1 MSYHGEADGHFSLYY
16 RRGWAHLVVY
26 PPRDGGT
33 PVYFEDVQN
42 RMKLL
47 GVPRISSTVLRGIVR
62 EADGKEHRVV
72 EWPEGARLASGITV
86 EIDEDRMT
94 AYIQVDPPKKGAA
107 PPEVQDLVNELE
119 TTGVVYGVDRGVL
132 ADLLRRRR
140 YGERISVAFGTAPV
154 DARSASIEYLF
165 DTNRG
170 KPYLEMDFGRI
181 NLKELNF
188 IEDKDE
194 GDLLARL
201 QPPVPPE
208 DGATVTGSTLSALRD
223 TTPVA
228 LSAGQNTA
236 LSEDGTELYA
246 AADGNVRLKNGVVII
261 EPVVT
266 VENVN
271 YETGN
276 IEFEG
281 SVVVE
286 NSIADGFVIRADG
299 DVQVGRGVGRS
310 CIEAGGNVLLKTG
323 VNGNGDARVSCRG
336 NLFAKYIESATIK
349 CEGHVFVEEAIMHSH
364 VFAWKHC
371 VLNGRRAEVLAS
383 NLIVGGTLWCKKLGG
398 IYEARTH
405 VAIGI
410 APDVLTEYRDC
421 KSGGE
426 QAMERL
432 GKVELQLELL
442 SKAVSEGRNDERTLL
457 AQEQLGAEAEEL
469 RTKATELRRREKELR
484 GRLQASRSSY
494 LVVEDTMYKG
504 ASVTFGTAEF
514 RAPDKGVRK
523 TILRPGPS
531 GVEESGYNPAS
542 KPELNFE

>member
-1 MSYHGEADGHFSLYY
+1 MAHHSQTDGHFDLYY

-26 PPRDGGT
+26 PPREGGA

-47 GVPRISSTVLRGIVR
+47 GVPRVSSTLLRGIVR
-62 EADGKEHRVV
+62 EADGEAHKIV

-86 EIDEDRMT
+86 DIAEDHMT
-94 AYIQVDPPKKGAA
+94 AHITVAPPKKGAA
-107 PPEVQDLVNELE
+107 APEAEELADE
-119 TTGVVYGVDRGVL
+119 LAAVGVVYGVDAGALR
-132 ADLLRRRR
+132 DLVRRRR
-140 YGERISVAFGTAPV
+140 FDERLAVAHGNPPV
-154 DARSASIEYLF
+154 HARSASIEYLF
-165 DTNRG
+165 NTDRG

-201 QPPVPPE
+201 QPPVEPE
-208 DGATVTGSTLSALRD
+208 DGTTVTGSTLPAERD
-223 TTPVA
+223 TRPVTLA
-228 LSAGQNTA
+228 AGQNTI
-236 LSEDGTELYA
+236 LSSDGTELYA

-276 IEFEG
+276 IDFEG

-286 NSIADGFVIRADG
+286 NSIADGFVIRAQG

-310 CIEAGGNVLLKTG
+310 QIEAGGNVLLKTG
-323 VNGNGDARVSCRG
+323 VNGNGEARVSCRG
-336 NLFAKYIESATIK
+336 NLFAKYIESATVK

-371 VLNGRRAEVLAS
+371 VLNGRRGEVLAS

-398 IYEARTH
+398 IYEAVTH

-410 APDVLTEYRDC
+410 APDLLTEYRDC
-421 KSGGE
+421 KSTRE
-426 QAMERL
+426 KAMDRL
-432 GKVELQLELL
+432 EKVELQLELL
-442 SKAVSEGRNDERTLL
+442 EKAVSDGRNDERTLL
-457 AQEQLGAEAEEL
+457 AQEQLGAEAGEL
-469 RTKATELRRREKELR
+469 RTTTSELRRREKELR
-484 GRLQASRSSY
+484 GRLSASRSSF

-514 RAPDKGVRK
+514 RPPDTGVRK
-523 TILRPGPS
+523 TILRVGPS